1 MPSKPKKIEEEIF
14 RLPSHERAKL
24 AEQLINSLDDGE
36 EDPEAE
42 KLWLEEA
49 ERRYRE
55 YKKGKVKA
63 KPAELVFEEVRS
75 KLK

>member
-24 AEQLINSLDDGE
+24 AEQLINSLDDE

-55 YKKGKVKA
+55 YKKGMVKA
-63 KPAELVFEEVRS
+63 KPAESVFEEVRS
-75 KLK
+75 KLE